1 MLKGYRTIIVM
12 GLGLIYSVAAGLGVV
27 IPTDEQSAITTGI
40 LAAVGLVLRLL
51 TDGKVGQK

>member
-40 LAAVGLVLRLL
+40 LAAVGLVLRLM
-51 TDGKVGQK
+51 TDGRVGQK